1 MEYNP
6 PNTRERIAARRQRLR
21 RPSVEATAPGWRR
34 RLIEAWR
41 SGRVV
46 SGALFAVSCFALFYA
61 LFSHRFRV
69 QTVEVVGAE
78 LLSPERIVA
87 AIPLR
92 GVPIWLIDEERTVA
106 PLLTSPFVE
115 HARLSLILPDRA
127 RIVIVE
133 RQPATYWRS
142 GGIDYLVDR
151 QGYVIE
157 PAAAPPPE
165 DALVI
170 VDTSN
175 RPVEPSMQ
183 LDSDALALARELA
196 LRLPDEPGWRPVQFS
211 WNPEQGIVIRT
222 GQDQVI
228 VFGDHDRLERKLTIL
243 AYLLADGTPFTY
255 LDLRPINPYYQN
267 RPGSGP

>member
-6 PNTRERIAARRQRLR
+6 PNTRERVAARRQRAR
-21 RPSVEATAPGWRR
+21 RSTDEPAVPGWRR
-34 RLIEAWR
+34 RLLDSLH
-41 SGRVV
+41 SGRIA
-46 SGALFAVSCFALFYA
+46 SGAIFAVSCLALFYA
-61 LFSHRFRV
+61 LFSSQFRV
-69 QTVEVVGAE
+69 QTVEVVGVE
-78 LLSPERIVA
+78 FLSPERIVD

-92 GVPIWLIDEERTVA
+92 GRPIWLIDEEQTIA
-106 PLLTSPFVE
+106 PLLASPFVE

-133 RQPATYWRS
+133 RQPAVYWRT

-157 PAAAPPPE
+157 PAPAPPPD

-175 RPVEPSMQ
+175 LPVEPNMR
-183 LDSDALALARELA
+183 LDTDALALARELA
-196 LRLPDEPGWRPVQFS
+196 LLLPNELGLQPAQIGWDFGLGVF
-211 WNPEQGIVIRT
+211 VRT
-222 GQDQVI
+222 AQDQMI
-228 VFGDHDRLERKLTIL
+228 VFGRSERLERKLTIL
-243 AYLLADGTPFTY
+243 AYMLADGTPFTY

-267 RPGSGP
+267 RTDGRP

>member
-1 MEYNP
+1 MYNL

-21 RPSVEATAPGWRR
+21 QSTAEPTVPGWRR
-34 RLIEAWR
+34 RIGEAWR
-41 SGRVV
+41 SGRLV
-46 SGALFAVSCFALFYA
+46 SGVIFVISCCTLFYA
-61 LFSHRFRV
+61 LFSSRFRV
-69 QTVEVVGAE
+69 QTVEVVGAD

-92 GVPIWLIDEERTVA
+92 GVPIWLIDEEQTVA
-106 PLLTSPFVE
+106 PLLSSPFVE
-115 HARLSLILPDRA
+115 YARLSLILPDRA

-133 RQPATYWRS
+133 RQPSIYWRTN
-142 GGIDYLVDR
+142 GIDYLVDR

-157 PAAAPPPE
+157 AAPAPPPE

-175 RPVEPSMQ
+175 LPVEPSSH
-183 LDSDALALARELA
+183 LDNDALALARELA
-196 LRLPDEPGWRPVQFS
+196 LRLPNELGFRPAQIGWDLGL
-211 WNPEQGIVIRT
+211 GIFVRT
-222 GQDQVI
+222 EQDQVI
-228 VFGDHDRLERKLTIL
+228 VFGRSERLERKLTIL

-267 RPGSGP
+267 RTGGSP

>member
-6 PNTRERIAARRQRLR
+6 PNTRERVAARRQRAR
-21 RPSVEATAPGWRR
+21 RPSDEAVVPGWRR
-34 RLIEAWR
+34 RLLDSLH
-41 SGRVV
+41 SGRLV
-46 SGALFAVSCFALFYA
+46 SGAVFVVSCVALFYA
-61 LFSHRFRV
+61 LFSDQFRV
-69 QTVEVVGAE
+69 QTVEVVGVE
-78 LLSPERIVA
+78 FLSPERIVD

-92 GVPIWLIDEERTVA
+92 GQPIWLIDEEQTIA
-106 PLLTSPFVE
+106 PLLASPFVE

-127 RIVIVE
+127 RIVVVE
-133 RQPATYWRS
+133 RQPAVYWRT

-157 PAAAPPPE
+157 PAPAPPSE

-175 RPVEPSMQ
+175 LPVEPQMQ
-183 LDSDALALARELA
+183 LDTDALALARELA
-196 LRLPDEPGWRPVQFS
+196 LRLPNELGLRPAQIGWDFGLGVF
-211 WNPEQGIVIRT
+211 VRT
-222 GQDQVI
+222 EQDQMI
-228 VFGDHDRLERKLTIL
+228 VFGRSERLERKLTIL

-267 RPGSGP
+267 RTDGRP